1 MLSTPARVTSACQQV
16 ASAVND
22 LRLTAHSDGD
32 VALAEPEQLH
42 RIEGLKRCSNEL
54 NRDQGLGF
62 ILLRKRVTFTLVIGL
77 MIQTG
82 SATIVLNGFL
92 LSLTKVEGEEEQQ
105 AITDE
110 EAIEHVLEILNRSYS
125 VGHRML
131 DGVEQ
136 CGIDQ
141 CVESCAQQACA
152 SAALLFNQT
161 V

>member
-32 VALAEPEQLH
+32 VTLAEPEQLH
-42 RIEGLKRCSNEL
+42 RIEGLKRYSNEL

-92 LSLTKVEGEEEQQ
+92 LSLTKGEE
-105 AITDE
+105 AHAVTDE
-110 EAIEHVLEILNRSYS
+110 EAIEHVLEILNRSCS

-131 DGVEQ
+131 GGVEQ

-161 V
+161 A

>member
-22 LRLTAHSDGD
+22 LRLTTHSDGD

-92 LSLTKVEGEEEQQ
+92 LSLTKGEE
-105 AITDE
+105 AHAVTDE

-131 DGVEQ
+131 GGVEQ

-152 SAALLFNQT
+152 SAALLFNET
-161 V
+161 A